1 MEDERRNRQS
11 LIMLEL
17 TEVMKTHWDAALAK
31 TIASPNRAK
40 RIMGDVVADI
50 IMALSCSILAFTMS
64 MMDLSEEN
72 MEQFIEHLAA
82 DMRDLYHNYL
92 RNDNDR

>member
-1 MEDERRNRQS
+1 
-11 LIMLEL
+11 MLEL
-17 TEVMKTHWDAALAK
+17 IEVMKKHWDDARAK
-31 TIASPNRAK
+31 TIASPNRTK
-40 RIMGDVVADI
+40 RIMGSVVSDI
-50 IMALSCSILAFTMS
+50 IMASSCSILAFTMS